1 MIVHFSFLSFP
12 GAFLW
17 CDGSTRGSI
26 ELFDAFALEEETDTP
41 PSHHNVIL
49 AIVIGFGQLTSNML
63 AAAFCCLKLISSGFY
78 QACEDRIYLAGD
90 RHLILAVL

>member
-1 MIVHFSFLSFP
+1 MHSYGVMDPPGGVYSFLMRLQLKKKRTHP
-12 GAFLW
+12 L
-17 CDGSTRGSI
+17 R
-26 ELFDAFALEEETDTP
+26 TP
-41 PSHHNVIL
+41 YVPL
-49 AIVIGFGQLTSNML
+49 AIIWVFCQLTSNML